1 MTGVAGPL
9 LRNTRTRA
17 RGVRFLLGL
26 TIGGAAGGAVLAVP
40 VYLLGRLL
48 APLPVW
54 VRLTLLAAVC
64 VLLAVADFK
73 QRTPHVWRQ
82 VPQGLVNRLP
92 SGSLGL
98 AWGFDLGLL
107 FTTQK
112 TTSLVWVALASLL
125 LLEPSLA
132 TAVLI
137 SVSVVGTLAM
147 AASSLTAGA
156 DDRTSLNFWSRKW
169 LKHVRRG
176 SAVVIV
182 AVTAVTVA
190 QAFAQ

>member
-1 MTGVAGPL
+1 L

-17 RGVRFLLGL
+17 RGVRFLIGL
-26 TIGGAAGGAVLAVP
+26 AIGGAAGGAVLAVP

-48 APLPVW
+48 QPLPVW

-64 VLLAVADFK
+64 VLLAVADLT

-82 VPQGLVNRLP
+82 VPQQLVNKLG

-112 TTSLVWVALASLL
+112 TTSMVWVAMAALVLL
-125 LLEPSLA
+125 QPSLA
-132 TAVLI
+132 AAVLI
-137 SVSVVGTLAM
+137 GVSVVATMVIAAM
-147 AASSLTAGA
+147 SLTAGA
-156 DDRTSLNFWSRKW
+156 DDRTSPNWSRKW
-169 LKHVRRG
+169 LRHVRRG

>member
-9 LRNTRTRA
+9 LRNTRTRV
-17 RGVRFLLGL
+17 RGVRFLVGL
-26 TIGGAAGGAVLAVP
+26 AIGGAAGGAVLAVP
-40 VYLLGRLL
+40 VYLLGRLVQ
-48 APLPVW
+48 PLPAG
-54 VRLTLLAAVC
+54 VRLTLLVAVC
-64 VLLAVADFK
+64 VLLAVADFT

-82 VPQGLVNRLP
+82 VPQQLVNKLP

-98 AWGFDLGLL
+98 TWGFDLGLL

-112 TTSLVWVALASLL
+112 TTSMVWVAMAALV

-132 TAVLI
+132 AVALI
-137 SVSVVGTLAM
+137 GVSVVATLVVAAM
-147 AASSLTAGA
+147 SLTAGA
-156 DDRTSLNFWSRKW
+156 DDRPSPNWSRKW
-169 LKHVRRG
+169 LKHIRRG

-190 QAFAQ
+190 QALAP

>member
-17 RGVRFLLGL
+17 RGVRFFIGL
-26 TIGGAAGGAVLAVP
+26 AIGGAAGGAVLAVP

-48 APLPVW
+48 QPLPIW

-64 VLLAVADFK
+64 VLLAVADFT

-82 VPQGLVNRLP
+82 VPQSLVNKLP

-112 TTSLVWVALASLL
+112 TTSMVWVAMAALV

-132 TAVLI
+132 AAVLI
-137 SVSVVGTLAM
+137 GVSVAATLVM
-147 AASSLTAGA
+147 AAMSVTEGA
-156 DDRTSLNFWSRKW
+156 DYRTSLNFWSKKW
-169 LKHVRRG
+169 LKHVRWG